1 MKIEI
6 AKKLVIITEE
16 VLQNKILQLATDLG
30 ASGYTVESI
39 ILGKGKRGVGGMG
52 GTGIPRQV
60 RIEII
65 TSKEIAE
72 KIGETMVEKFSG
84 YFSCLIYMEDVELL
98 PDKTV

>member
-6 AKKLVIITEE
+6 AKKLVIMTEE
-16 VLQNKILQLATDLG
+16 VIQNKILQIATDLG
-30 ASGYTVESI
+30 AGGYTVESI

-52 GTGIPRQV
+52 GTGVPRLV

-72 KIGETMVEKFSG
+72 KISGTLVENFSE

-98 PDKTV
+98 PDKIV